1 MGESFYPSE
10 AQLGVALPRPPR
22 TSWPWAKR
30 SWIAVLWQGLSGL
43 TMEKHQK
50 WRSSMGICME
60 LGDFSGANGYQSHFS
75 WDLMGFGWEF
85 ILVGFE
91 WDFNGI

>member
-1 MGESFYPSE
+1 
-10 AQLGVALPRPPR
+10 
-22 TSWPWAKR
+22 
-30 SWIAVLWQGLSGL
+30 
-43 TMEKHQK
+43 MEKHQK

-91 WDFNGI
+91 WDFNGS